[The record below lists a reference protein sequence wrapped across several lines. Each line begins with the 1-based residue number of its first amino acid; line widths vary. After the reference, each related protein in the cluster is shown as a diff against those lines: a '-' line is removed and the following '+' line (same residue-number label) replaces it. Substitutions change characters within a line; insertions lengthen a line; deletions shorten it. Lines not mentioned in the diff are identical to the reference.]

1 MTSQDNYDAL
11 IEQIRLTAL
20 LSEIYEVPI
29 TLTNYEDDSI
39 IFTTKRFT
47 KMTGFESNSD
57 SSDQQFGYRDII
69 HPKDIE
75 ITAEINQNGK
85 RILTNTFKE
94 KPFAKAFMTYN
105 IKIKQ
110 VGNDY
115 KPMKVI
121 VKPIAFNHDGTPKYK
136 VALFL
141 PIVQKGYQRFAL
153 YTESNGG
160 NELYYSSLRRKFVEH
175 ETIELKPIEIELLR
189 LTSKGHRE
197 VQIAKKLDIKV
208 DLLRYYK
215 RNVYKK
221 YHVCNMT
228 EAVYIALFYELI

>member
-1 MTSQDNYDAL
+1 MMNQKDADEL
-11 IEQIRLTAL
+11 KELIRLTDL
-20 LSEIYEVPI
+20 ISEIYEQPI
-29 TLTNYEDDSI
+29 TLTNFNDDSI
-39 IFTTKRFT
+39 IYASKRFT
-47 KMTGFESNSD
+47 LMTGFESNTENSV
-57 SSDQQFGYRDII
+57 QTFTYKDII
-69 HPKDIE
+69 HPKDQK
-75 ITAEINQNGK
+75 ITSEINQNGK
-85 RILTNTFKE
+85 KILAKTFKD

-105 IKIKQ
+105 IKIRQ
-110 VGNDY
+110 TENDY

-121 VKPIAFNHDGTPKYK
+121 VKPITFNADGTPKYK
-136 VALFL
+136 TATFV
-141 PIVQKGYQRFAL
+141 PIVEKGYQRFAL

-175 ETIELKPIEIELLR
+175 ETIELKPIEINLLS
-189 LTSKGHRE
+189 LTAKGHRE

-215 RNVYKK
+215 RCVYKK